1 VVEDVQKALGF
12 FKSQGG
18 VVQVMVLDD
27 AQKKSLLE
35 IEGRNEEKKFMGMC
49 KTYNKAARDAISR
62 ACTLAIVIKGGQ
74 FKSIPFPRMR
84 MMYKDKDE
92 LVGEELYDKER
103 IEVFK
108 KDSKNVFLW
117 ENFVIFM
124 NKFPKDRAEYERIV
138 IIHTPSEEIPKDASG
153 FGNLV
158 MGEPCAESDQTIK
171 EWFGFKS
178 QEGIF
183 GTILIGF
190 DAVK

>member
-1 VVEDVQKALGF
+1 VVEDVQKALDY

-18 VVQVMVLDD
+18 VVQVMVLEDV
-27 AQKKSLLE
+27 QKKSLLE
-35 IEGRNEEKKFMGMC
+35 IEGRNEEKRFMGMC
-49 KTYNKAARDAISR
+49 KTYNKAARDAMSR
-62 ACTLAIVIKGGQ
+62 AHTLAILIRGGQ
-74 FKSIPFPRMR
+74 FKTIPFPRMR
-84 MMYKDKDE
+84 MMYKDE
-92 LVGEELYDKER
+92 LVGEELYDKDK
-103 IEVFK
+103 IETFK

-124 NKFPKDRAEYERIV
+124 RKFPQDRAEYERIM
-138 IIHTPSEEIPKDASG
+138 IIHTPSEEIPKDTSG

-183 GTILIGF
+183 GTILVGF

>member
-1 VVEDVQKALGF
+1 VVEDVQKALDF

-18 VVQVMVLDD
+18 VVQVMVLEDV
-27 AQKKSLLE
+27 QKKSLLE
-35 IEGRNEEKKFMGMC
+35 IEGRNEEKRFMGMC
-49 KTYNKAARDAISR
+49 KTHNKAARDAMSR
-62 ACTLAIVIKGGQ
+62 AHTLAILIRGGQ
-74 FKSIPFPRMR
+74 FKTIPFPRMR
-84 MMYKDKDE
+84 MMYKDE
-92 LVGEELYDKER
+92 LVGEELYDKDK
-103 IEVFK
+103 IETFK

-124 NKFPKDRAEYERIV
+124 RKFPKDRAEYERIM
-138 IIHTPSEEIPKDASG
+138 IIHTPSEEIPKDTSG

-183 GTILIGF
+183 GTILVGF